1 MNTTKLL
8 LGQKIRSL
16 RKSRR
21 WTQEQLSEMLGI
33 NPKSV
38 LRIESGKTFPTIQNL
53 EKIAKIFSVEL
64 SDLFVNHYPANTSKI
79 KQYIYE
85 NLELMNE
92 KELRGVYNFIY
103 FSKEMS

>member
-1 MNTTKLL
+1 MNTTKEL
-8 LGQKIRSL
+8 LGQKIRCL
-16 RKSRR
+16 RKSRH

-53 EKIAKIFSVEL
+53 EKMAKIFGVEL
-64 SDLFVNHYPANTSKI
+64 SDLFVNHCPADVSRI

-103 FSKEMS
+103 CSKNTY